1 MIILAWAAAG
11 AAAAHMISREHFAFY
26 LEKFSLWEV
35 SIRLLSAFFLFF
47 LLSKGG
53 ATITQPVYTHTHTN
67 ACPSIFV
74 RTSPG
79 KMYNSAPD
87 P

>member
-35 SIRLLSAFFLFF
+35 SIRLLSAFFLSFF
-47 LLSKGG
+47 
-53 ATITQPVYTHTHTN
+53 
-67 ACPSIFV
+67 F
-74 RTSPG
+74 
-79 KMYNSAPD
+79 
-87 P
+87 